1 MNILPMSGR
10 SVGPAA
16 RPRARPGGG
25 RALRLAGAA
34 GLALATALA
43 LAADDAGHAA
53 PSGGENFQ
61 VTRHTIAGGGT
72 ARARS
77 ACFDLAGTIGQPVSG
92 VSSGGGFTVTSGFW
106 TGVRLDDS
114 ILRTSFEDCDP

>member
-1 MNILPMSGR
+1 M
-10 SVGPAA
+10 
-16 RPRARPGGG
+16 RPRAG
-25 RALRLAGAA
+25 RALRLAGAT
-34 GLALATALA
+34 GLALAAALA

-53 PSGGENFQ
+53 PAGADAFQ
-61 VTRHTIAGGGT
+61 VTRHAIAGGGT

-77 ACFDLAGTIGQPVSG
+77 ACFDLAGTIGQPVAG

-106 TGVRLDDS
+106 TGVRPDDS

>member
-1 MNILPMSGR
+1 MNILPMPGRSGR
-10 SVGPAA
+10 PAA
-16 RPRARPGGG
+16 RSPAG
-25 RALRLAGAA
+25 RALRLAGAT
-34 GLALATALA
+34 GLALAAALA

-53 PSGGENFQ
+53 PAGADTYQ
-61 VTRHTIAGGGT
+61 VTRHAIAGGGT

-77 ACFDLAGTIGQPVSG
+77 ACFDLAGTIGQPVTG
-92 VSSGGGFTVTSGFW
+92 VSSGGDFTVTSGFW